1 MAVAHSKDIDDYG
14 MDTFLSPFVD
24 DLKTLYLDGITVTID
39 SKQSTYYGG
48 LLVTLADNLGAHSL
62 GGFKESYSFALRI
75 CRTCMITGEQ
85 AQSTFSESDCQLRT
99 SDEHE
104 EQCQLLSGPLSS
116 HFSTTY
122 GINRRSV
129 LEDVPGYSVITGLP
143 HDIMHDLFEGA
154 VPYELKFLIRHC
166 VNARYFSVNLLNY
179 RIERFDF
186 DEDRPIY
193 SN

>member
-1 MAVAHSKDIDDYG
+1 MAVAHSKDIDEYG

-85 AQSTFSESDCQLRT
+85 AQSTFSEVTVSLGLVMSMRN
-99 SDEHE
+99 SVSFYLV
-104 EQCQLLSGPLSS
+104 LLVAISQQHMEL
-116 HFSTTY
+116 
-122 GINRRSV
+122 
-129 LEDVPGYSVITGLP
+129 TGA
-143 HDIMHDLFEGA
+143 LF
-154 VPYELKFLIRHC
+154 LKMYQ
-166 VNARYFSVNLLNY
+166 AT
-179 RIERFDF
+179 
-186 DEDRPIY
+186 P
-193 SN
+193 